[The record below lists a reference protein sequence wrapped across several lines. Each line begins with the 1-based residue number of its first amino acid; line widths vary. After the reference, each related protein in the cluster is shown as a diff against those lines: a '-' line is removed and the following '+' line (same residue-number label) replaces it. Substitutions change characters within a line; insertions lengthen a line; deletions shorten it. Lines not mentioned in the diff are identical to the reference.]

1 MAEKVPGDPPS
12 RWTVIN
18 DYSKTVVTV
27 CAALLALIGAF
38 SSKVIEGQLPVLA
51 TYGLDAAIVLL
62 GLAALTSLAVPA
74 ALDRYLRIAAKNAP
88 PTTGAPTQ
96 KNLETATQAEW
107 DSRPS
112 QIWWT
117 KCMANLSYV
126 FLALALVGLVVFAFL
141 QPGGRAKDEKTA
153 LTSAFSV
160 AGQFANVP
168 TSELHAE
175 SMDYIK
181 ASDSFQLILVDDKTS
196 KRYQVVVP
204 RGSSP
209 VSVHFAP

>member
-38 SSKVIEGQLPVLA
+38 SSKVIEGQLPVAA
-51 TYGLDAAIVLL
+51 TYGLDSAIVLL
-62 GLAALTSLAVPA
+62 GLAALASLAVPA
-74 ALDRYLRIAAKNAP
+74 ALDRYLRVAAKSAP
-88 PTTGAPTQ
+88 PATGAPTA
-96 KNLETATQAEW
+96 KNLETATQDEW
-107 DSRPS
+107 NSRAS
-112 QIWWT
+112 KIWWI
-117 KCMANLSYV
+117 KCMANLSYI
-126 FLALALVGLVVFAFL
+126 FLALAIVGLVVFAYL
-141 QPGGRAKDEKTA
+141 QPGGAAKDEKTA

-160 AGQFANVP
+160 VAEFGNVP

-175 SMDYIK
+175 SMDYVK
-181 ASDSFQLILVDDKTS
+181 ATDSFQMVLVDDKTNR
-196 KRYQVVVP
+196 KYQVVVP

-209 VSVHFAP
+209 ISVHFAP